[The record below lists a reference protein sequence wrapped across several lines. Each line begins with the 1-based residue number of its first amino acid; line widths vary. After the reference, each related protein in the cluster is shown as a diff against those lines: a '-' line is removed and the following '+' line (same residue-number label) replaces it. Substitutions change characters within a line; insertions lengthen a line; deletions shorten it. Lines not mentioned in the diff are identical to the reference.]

1 MQIER
6 NEIRVFTA
14 VVEEGGFSRAA
25 ERLHIS
31 QSAVS
36 QAVANLEHKLDT
48 RLLLRKGRPR
58 LTEAG
63 KRLLSFAQT
72 LVNEER
78 RALAD
83 IQRIRTGALST
94 LNLAMNSVVS
104 RVFGQGLM
112 LEFCERNPLTRLKLD
127 VAPSRE
133 IIYGVEE
140 DRWELG
146 FGPFQHHMP
155 GDFVT
160 TPFFTEQRVLV
171 VHEAHPDHVALRQR
185 PQDELARA
193 TLLTSYLDD
202 ATRRAGQ
209 EQRLRN
215 QFASVW
221 EVSNLELRLAL
232 AEAGKGVTYLSDRL
246 LAQLSGYHLIDGL
259 PISRFERQVGLYYKR
274 HRALSEGARRFI
286 AICERYFAGE
296 ATAAGRAPAEGV
308 SADEL
313 PR

>member
-6 NEIRVFTA
+6 NEIRAFVA
-14 VVEEGGFSRAA
+14 VVEAGGFSRAA
-25 ERLHIS
+25 ERLNVS

-36 QAVANLEHKLDT
+36 QVVANLEHKLDT
-48 RLLLRKGRPR
+48 RLLLRKGAPR

-63 KRLLSFAQT
+63 KRLMAFAQT
-72 LVNEER
+72 LINEER
-78 RALAD
+78 RTLAD

-104 RVFGQGLM
+104 RVFGRELM

-155 GDFVT
+155 GDFET
-160 TPFFTEQRVLV
+160 IGFFTEQRILV
-171 VHEAHPDHVALRQR
+171 AHELHPACAALKAGSRE
-185 PQDELARA
+185 ELERA

-202 ATRRAGQ
+202 ATRRPGQ

-221 EVSNLELRLAL
+221 EVSNLELRLTL

-246 LAQLSGYHLIDGL
+246 LDQLPGFHPIPGL
-259 PISRFERQVGLYYKR
+259 EISRFERRVGLYHKR

-286 AICERYFAGE
+286 AICQRHFAGE
-296 ATAAGRAPAEGV
+296 DPGA
-308 SADEL
+308 
-313 PR
+313 

>member
-1 MQIER
+1 VETVVARCYARGMQIER
-6 NEIRVFTA
+6 NEIRVLVA

-36 QAVANLEHKLDT
+36 QTVANLEHKLDT
-48 RLLLRKGRPR
+48 RLLLRSGRPR

-63 KRLLSFAQT
+63 KRLFAFAQS
-72 LVNEER
+72 VIDDEQ
-78 RALAD
+78 RALGD

-94 LNLAMNSVVS
+94 LNLGMNSVVS
-104 RVFGQGLM
+104 RVYGRALM

-133 IIYGVEE
+133 LIYGVEE

-146 FGPFQHHMP
+146 FGPFQQHMP

-160 TPFFTEQRVLV
+160 TRYFTEARLLV
-171 VHEAHPDHVALRQR
+171 VHEAHPRFQELTAGGDAAET
-185 PQDELARA
+185 ELAAA

-202 ATRRAGQ
+202 ASRRAGQ

-221 EVSNLELRLAL
+221 EISNLELRLAL
-232 AEAGKGVTYLSDRL
+232 AQAGKGVTYLSNRL
-246 LAQLSGYHLIDGL
+246 LDQLAGFQVIEGRE
-259 PISRFERQVGLYYKR
+259 ISRFERDVGLYYKR

-286 AICERYFAGE
+286 AICERYFAG
-296 ATAAGRAPAEGV
+296 G
-308 SADEL
+308 
-313 PR
+313 

>member
-6 NEIRVFTA
+6 NEIRVFSA

-48 RLLLRKGRPR
+48 RLLLRNGRPR

-63 KRLLSFAQT
+63 KRLFSFAQS
-72 LVNEER
+72 LIDEEQ

-104 RVFGQGLM
+104 RVYGRALM

-133 IIYGVEE
+133 LIYGVEE

-146 FGPFQHHMP
+146 FGPFQQHMP

-160 TPFFTEQRVLV
+160 SRFFTEARHLV
-171 VHEAHPDHVALRQR
+171 VHEAHPRFAELRKGK
-185 PQDELARA
+185 DAAAGELAAA

-232 AEAGKGVTYLSDRL
+232 AQAGKGVTYLSNRL
-246 LAQLSGYHLIDGL
+246 LDQLSGFHPIEGL
-259 PISRFERQVGLYYKR
+259 EISCFERDVGLYYKR

-286 AICERYFAGE
+286 AVCDWYFAQ
-296 ATAAGRAPAEGV
+296 P
-308 SADEL
+308 
-313 PR
+313 

>member
-6 NEIRVFTA
+6 NEVRVFAA

-25 ERLHIS
+25 ERLHVS

-36 QAVANLEHKLDT
+36 QAIANLEHKLDT
-48 RLLLRKGRPR
+48 QLLLRRGRLR

-63 KRLLSFAQT
+63 KRLFAFTQA
-72 LVNEER
+72 LQNEEQQ
-78 RALAD
+78 ALAD

-104 RVFGQGLM
+104 RVYGRELM

-133 IIYGVEE
+133 LIYGVEE

-155 GDFVT
+155 GHFALL
-160 TPFFTEQRVLV
+160 PFFTEARLLV
-171 VHEAHPDHVALRQR
+171 VHEAHPRFAELKQR
-185 PQDELARA
+185 PQEELAAA

-202 ATRRAGQ
+202 AMRRAGQ

-215 QFASVW
+215 QFVSVW

-232 AEAGKGVTYLSDRL
+232 AEAGKGVTYLSNKL
-246 LAQLSGYHLIDGL
+246 LDQLSGFHPIGGL
-259 PISRFERQVGLYYKR
+259 EISRFEREVGLYHKR
-274 HRALSEGARRFI
+274 HHALSEGARRFI
-286 AICERYFAGE
+286 AICERYF
-296 ATAAGRAPAEGV
+296 R
-308 SADEL
+308 
-313 PR
+313 R

>member
-1 MQIER
+1 MVAVQARCYSQPMQIER
-6 NEIRVFTA
+6 NEIRVFVA

-63 KRLLSFAQT
+63 KRLLSFANT
-72 LVNEER
+72 LVNEEQ

-94 LNLAMNSVVS
+94 LNLAVNSVVS
-104 RVFGQGLM
+104 RVYGRALM

-133 IIYGVEE
+133 LIYGVEE

-146 FGPFQHHMP
+146 FGPFQHSMP
-155 GDFVT
+155 GHFVT
-160 TPFFTEQRVLV
+160 TPFFTEARLLV
-171 VHEAHPDHVALRQR
+171 VHEAHPQFA
-185 PQDELARA
+185 ELARDPETHLA
-193 TLLTSYLDD
+193 STTLLTSYLDD
-202 ATRRAGQ
+202 ATRRPGQ

-232 AEAGKGVTYLSDRL
+232 AEAGKGVTYLSNLLLDRL
-246 LAQLSGYHLIDGL
+246 DGFHPIGGL
-259 PISRFERQVGLYYKR
+259 EISRFEREVGLYYKR

-286 AICERYFAGE
+286 AICESHFG
-296 ATAAGRAPAEGV
+296 
-308 SADEL
+308 
-313 PR
+313 